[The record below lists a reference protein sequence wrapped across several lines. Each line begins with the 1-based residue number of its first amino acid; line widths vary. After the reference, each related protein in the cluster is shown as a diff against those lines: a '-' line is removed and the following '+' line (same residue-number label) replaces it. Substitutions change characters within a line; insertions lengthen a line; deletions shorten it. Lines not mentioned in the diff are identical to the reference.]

1 MGAAANGQCYET
13 ATQAANAACAT
24 EYPRALDTGAVLSCS
39 GVAPGPEVDSL
50 VLVLTS
56 ANPASAP
63 TTVELAVAFPE
74 CDPMERYADMTQ
86 IFELG
91 LVACVLVFCVKQFIY
106 RQVANQ

>member
-13 ATQAANAACAT
+13 AAQAAAAACAT
-24 EYPRALDTGAVLSCS
+24 QYPRALDSGAALSCT

-50 VLVLTS
+50 VLVLNS
-56 ANPASAP
+56 ANAASAP
-63 TTVELAVAFPE
+63 TTVELAVAFPD
-74 CDPMERYADMTQ
+74 CDPMERYADMTT

-91 LVACVLVFCVKQFIY
+91 LAACVLVFCVKQFIY

>member
-13 ATQAANAACAT
+13 AAQAASAACAT
-24 EYPRALDTGAVLSCS
+24 QYPQALADGDVVSCS
-39 GVAPGPEVDSL
+39 AAAGGTGGAPL
-50 VLVLTS
+50 VLQLTRS
-56 ANPASAP
+56 ASASAP
-63 TTVELAVAFPE
+63 TPVELEVAFPE
-74 CDPMERYADMTQ
+74 CDPMERYADMTE